1 MRRFPFW
8 VWPKGITAIF
18 LFLAVF
24 ARVSHAEVP
33 VILRPRSSIYKTRAP
48 DRLTICSQNL
58 ANYGLPDE
66 VVHRGTSKKGLSL
79 EERERLLVQRFRG
92 ADCRIIA
99 VQEVV
104 GRTAESALAGLTRL
118 ADILSSMS
126 GKRFVPIV
134 GEANEGD
141 VRVGFLVAT
150 ENLTVERVVS
160 YAGALLPQLEKGDQ
174 FQRLSRGPLVL
185 EVRWGKQR
193 LTLVAIH
200 LKSKY
205 GGGRDPY
212 RLQFEMLRMQMA
224 EHLRILLETHFAENL
239 LRDDEWV
246 IILGDRNSRQE
257 SASNHILKGEKSLV
271 DFRSD
276 GSCIVSK
283 AGESVCRGGVT
294 TREPRFDSLLSK
306 RFLQGK
312 PSGTYQYR
320 DHFEWIDDILVSRW
334 SLISALTRGETP
346 RSRVVA
352 KPHGASDHALV
363 ATTLFRL
370 REKEGAKNR

>member
-8 VWPKGITAIF
+8 GWPKGIAAIF
-18 LFLAVF
+18 LFLTVF

-33 VILRPRSSIYKTRAP
+33 YVLRPRSPSYKTRAP
-48 DRLTICSQNL
+48 ERLTICSQNL

-66 VVHRGTSKKGLSL
+66 VVHRITSKKGLAL
-79 EERERLLVQRFRG
+79 EEREKLLVQRFRE
-92 ADCRIIA
+92 AECQIIA

-104 GRTAESALAGLTRL
+104 GRTTESAVAGLSRL
-118 ADILSSMS
+118 AEILSSS
-126 GKRFVPIV
+126 SAKRFIPIV
-134 GEANEGD
+134 GEANKGD

-160 YAGALLPQLEKGDQ
+160 YAGAVLPPLEKGDR

-185 EVRWGKQR
+185 QVRWGKQR

-212 RLQFEMLRMQMA
+212 RLQFELLRMQMA
-224 EHLRILLETHFAENL
+224 EHLRILVETHFAENL

-257 SASNHILKGEKSLV
+257 SASNRILKGEQSLV

-276 GSCIVSK
+276 ESCIVSK
-283 AGESVCRGGVT
+283 AGESLCRGGVA
-294 TREPRFDSLLSK
+294 TREPRFDSLLSR
-306 RFLQGK
+306 RFLEGK
-312 PSGTYQYR
+312 PLGTYQFGA
-320 DHFEWIDDILVSRW
+320 HFEWIDDILVSRW
-334 SLISALTRGETP
+334 SLISALTRGEKP

-352 KPHGASDHALV
+352 KPKGASDHALV
-363 ATTLFRL
+363 AATLFRS
-370 REKEGAKNR
+370 RVDR